1 MKIAT
6 IAALFNIIGCALN
19 IIGNL
24 TNCIWLEWVA
34 LGFVLVG
41 FGCALGAIIKVIR
54 W

>member
-6 IAALFNIIGCALN
+6 VAALLNIIGCALN
-19 IIGNL
+19 IIGSL
-24 TNCIWLEWVA
+24 TNCAWLTWTA
-34 LGFVLVG
+34 LVFVLVG